1 MLSHYSFDFLKGKK
15 KEGSSYMLPVSR
27 CVRGVYFS
35 RTRVDAVAAH
45 SPPTSISHA
54 ASAAASA
61 FVGLL
66 RRQNHLRRSS
76 STAESSA
83 TCAIPITRMI
93 NRLPRVYVLRAAGRS
108 GLDGSM
114 DPSAREHRRHG
125 AQVARSVP
133 ASRSTH
139 FVKTRACIWTG
150 RNTNKR

>member
-1 MLSHYSFDFLKGKK
+1 
-15 KEGSSYMLPVSR
+15 MLPVSQ

-45 SPPTSISHA
+45 KPHLHLPRCLRCCLHLCRPPPPPKSPPP
-54 ASAAASA
+54 
-61 FVGLL
+61 GRL
-66 RRQNHLRRSS
+66 RRVRRLHIRRSS
-76 STAESSA
+76 PELLHCRIFCHA
-83 TCAIPITRMI
+83 RMI